1 MELVL
6 ATGNPD
12 KQKEIVALLG
22 DLPITIRT
30 LNEFEPLPPIIEDG
44 ETCEANAIKKA
55 TVIANHTGLL
65 ALADDTGLE
74 VDALGGRPGVYA
86 ARYAGE
92 HATYQDNCRKL
103 LEELQGVP
111 VGKRAARFLTVIALA
126 EPTNSVDV
134 VEGVLDGTIAET
146 VSGTDGFGYDP
157 VFFVPE
163 LGKTLAQITLE
174 EKNQISHRGRAL
186 AKVKDV
192 LRQKIQQT
200 IESGRSAAR
209 KRACFGS
216 R

>member
-209 KRACFGS
+209 
-216 R
+216 

>member
-1 MELVL
+1 MVELVL

-209 KRACFGS
+209 
-216 R
+216 

>member
-1 MELVL
+1 MVELVL

-65 ALADDTGLE
+65 ALADDTGLA

-126 EPTNSVDV
+126 EPTDSVDV

-209 KRACFGS
+209 
-216 R
+216 

>member
-1 MELVL
+1 MVELVL

-74 VDALGGRPGVYA
+74 VEALGGRPGVYA
-86 ARYAGE
+86 ARYAGD

-126 EPTNSVDV
+126 EPTDSVDV

-209 KRACFGS
+209 
-216 R
+216 

>member
-1 MELVL
+1 MVELVL
-6 ATGNPD
+6 ATGNLD
-12 KQKEIVALLG
+12 KQKEMIALLG
-22 DLPITIRT
+22 DLSITIRT
-30 LNEFEPLPPIIEDG
+30 LNEFEPVPPIIEDG

-55 TVIANHTGLL
+55 TIIAKHTGRL

-74 VDALGGRPGVYA
+74 VEALDGRPGVYA

-92 HATYQDNCRKL
+92 NATYQDNCRKL

-111 VGKRAARFLTVIALA
+111 IGKRAARFLTVIALA

-134 VEGVLDGTIAET
+134 VEGVLDGTIADT

-186 AKVKDV
+186 AKAKD
-192 LRQKIQQT
+192 LLKEKIKQT

-209 KRACFGS
+209 
-216 R
+216 

>member
-1 MELVL
+1 MVELVL

-74 VDALGGRPGVYA
+74 VEALGGRPGVYA

-126 EPTNSVDV
+126 EPTHSVEV
-134 VEGVLDGTIAET
+134 VEGVLDGTIADT
-146 VSGTDGFGYDP
+146 VSGAERGF
-157 VFFVPE
+157 
-163 LGKTLAQITLE
+163 
-174 EKNQISHRGRAL
+174 
-186 AKVKDV
+186 
-192 LRQKIQQT
+192 LRFLS
-200 IESGRSAAR
+200 E
-209 KRACFGS
+209 
-216 R
+216 

>member
-6 ATGNPD
+6 ATGNRD
-12 KQKEIVALLG
+12 KQKEMIALLR

-30 LNEFEPLPPIIEDG
+30 LDEFESVPVIIEDG

-55 TVIANHTGLL
+55 KIIAEHTGRL

-74 VDALGGRPGVYA
+74 VEALGGRPGVYA

-92 HATYQDNCRKL
+92 NATYQDNCKKL
-103 LEELQGVP
+103 LQELHGVAAD
-111 VGKRAARFLTVIALA
+111 KRGARFVTVVALA
-126 EPTNSVDV
+126 ESSAEIEV
-134 VEGVLDGTIAET
+134 VEGVLEGQIALQQT
-146 VSGTDGFGYDP
+146 GIDGFGYDP
-157 VFFVPE
+157 VFVVPE

-186 AKVKDV
+186 VKAKE
-192 LRQKIQQT
+192 LLQQKINRN

-209 KRACFGS
+209 
-216 R
+216 

>member
-1 MELVL
+1 VELVL
-6 ATGNPD
+6 ATGNLD
-12 KQKEIVALLG
+12 KQKEMIALLS

-30 LNEFEPLPPIIEDG
+30 LNEFEPVPPIIEDG

-55 TVIANHTGLL
+55 TIIAKYTGRL

-74 VDALGGRPGVYA
+74 VEALDGRPGVYA

-92 HATYQDNCRKL
+92 NATYQDNCRKL

-126 EPTNSVDV
+126 EPIDSVDV
-134 VEGVLDGTIAET
+134 VEGVLDGTIADT
-146 VSGTDGFGYDP
+146 VSGADGFGYDP

-186 AKVKDV
+186 AKTKDV
-192 LRQKIQQT
+192 LRQKIKQT

-209 KRACFGS
+209 
-216 R
+216 

>member
-1 MELVL
+1 MVELVL

-12 KQKEIVALLG
+12 KQKEMIALLS

-30 LNEFEPLPPIIEDG
+30 LNEFEPVPPIIEEG

-55 TVIANHTGLL
+55 TIIANHTGRL

-74 VDALGGRPGVYA
+74 VEALDGRPGVYA

-92 HATYQDNCRKL
+92 NATYQDNCRKL
-103 LEELQGVP
+103 LEELQGFP
-111 VGKRAARFLTVIALA
+111 VEKRAARFLTVIALA
-126 EPTNSVDV
+126 EPTDSVDV
-134 VEGVLDGTIAET
+134 VEGVLDGTIADT

-186 AKVKDV
+186 AKAKDV
-192 LRQKIQQT
+192 LRQKIKQT

-209 KRACFGS
+209 
-216 R
+216 

>member
-1 MELVL
+1 MVELVL

-30 LNEFEPLPPIIEDG
+30 LKEFEPLPPIVEDG

-55 TVIANHTGLL
+55 TVIANHTGRL

-209 KRACFGS
+209 
-216 R
+216 

>member
-1 MELVL
+1 VVELVL
-6 ATGNPD
+6 ATGNSD
-12 KQKEIVALLG
+12 KQKEMIALLS
-22 DLPITIRT
+22 DLPIIIRT
-30 LNEFEPLPPIIEDG
+30 LNEFEPVPPIIEDG

-55 TVIANHTGLL
+55 TIIAKHTGRL

-74 VDALGGRPGVYA
+74 VDALDGRPGVYA

-92 HATYQDNCRKL
+92 NATYQDNCRKL

-126 EPTNSVDV
+126 EPTDSVDV

-186 AKVKDV
+186 AKAKDV

-209 KRACFGS
+209 
-216 R
+216 

>member
-1 MELVL
+1 VELVL

-74 VDALGGRPGVYA
+74 VEALGGRPGVYA

-209 KRACFGS
+209 
-216 R
+216 

>member
-1 MELVL
+1 MVELVL

-55 TVIANHTGLL
+55 TIIAKHTGLL
-65 ALADDTGLE
+65 ALADDTGLGVE
-74 VDALGGRPGVYA
+74 ALDGRPGVYA

-92 HATYQDNCRKL
+92 NATYQDNCQKL
-103 LEELQGVP
+103 LQELQGVP

-126 EPTNSVDV
+126 EPTDSVDV
-134 VEGVLDGTIAET
+134 VEGVLDGTIADT
-146 VSGTDGFGYDP
+146 VSGVDGFGYDP

-209 KRACFGS
+209 
-216 R
+216 

>member
-1 MELVL
+1 M
-6 ATGNPD
+6 
-12 KQKEIVALLG
+12 IALLG

-55 TVIANHTGLL
+55 TVIAKHTGLL
-65 ALADDTGLE
+65 ALADDTGLGVE
-74 VDALGGRPGVYA
+74 ALDGRPGVYA

-92 HATYQDNCRKL
+92 NATYQDNCQKL
-103 LEELQGVP
+103 LQELQGVP

-126 EPTNSVDV
+126 EPTDSVDV

-209 KRACFGS
+209 
-216 R
+216 

>member
-1 MELVL
+1 MVELVL

-74 VDALGGRPGVYA
+74 VEALGGRPGVYA

-209 KRACFGS
+209 
-216 R
+216 

>member
-1 MELVL
+1 VVELVL

-55 TVIANHTGLL
+55 NVIAKHTGRL

-74 VDALGGRPGVYA
+74 VDALDGRPGVYA

-126 EPTNSVDV
+126 EPTDLVDV

-192 LRQKIQQT
+192 LRQKI
-200 IESGRSAAR
+200 
-209 KRACFGS
+209 
-216 R
+216 

>member
-1 MELVL
+1 VVELVL

-12 KQKEIVALLG
+12 KQKEMIALLG

-30 LNEFEPLPPIIEDG
+30 LNEFEPVPPIIEDG

-55 TVIANHTGLL
+55 TIIAKHTGLL
-65 ALADDTGLE
+65 ALADDTGLGVE
-74 VDALGGRPGVYA
+74 ALDGRPGVYA

-92 HATYQDNCRKL
+92 NATYQDNCRKL

-126 EPTNSVDV
+126 EPTDSVDV

-146 VSGTDGFGYDP
+146 VSGADGFGYDP

-209 KRACFGS
+209 
-216 R
+216 